1 MEKLHINL
9 ENENLRPQLDWII
22 DNASATDFNYP
33 PVILNYLHA
42 ILCLHNSITSL
53 FIFKEFWSYTAILWK
68 DKGIQQCF
76 ERSNEY
82 QLIDC
87 AK

>member
-1 MEKLHINL
+1 MEKLHIQL
-9 ENENLRPQLDWII
+9 ENENLRAQLDWII
-22 DNASATDFNYP
+22 DNASATNFNYP
-33 PVILNYLHA
+33 P
-42 ILCLHNSITSL
+42 
-53 FIFKEFWSYTAILWK
+53 EFWSYTEILWK